1 MSNHRLVGMITND
14 AEEPVAV
21 IECYDNLATVDMHTI
36 DTGDRQI
43 AVVVMAVNAAE
54 AEAIRAD
61 IKTRLDAGQSALA
74 SQIDALGLRAA
85 VEAWAS
91 R

>member
-1 MSNHRLVGMITND
+1 MS
-14 AEEPVAV
+14 
-21 IECYDNLATVDMHTI
+21 
-36 DTGDRQI
+36 
-43 AVVVMAVNAAE
+43 VNAAE

-74 SQIDALGLRAA
+74 SQMDALGLRAA